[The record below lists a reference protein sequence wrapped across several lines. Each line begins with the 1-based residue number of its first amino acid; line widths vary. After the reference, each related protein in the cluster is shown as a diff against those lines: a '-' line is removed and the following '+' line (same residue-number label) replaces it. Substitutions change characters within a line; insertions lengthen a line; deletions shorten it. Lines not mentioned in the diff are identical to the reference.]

1 MQRAVLSCWVG
12 HSALT
17 AKLARLVQH
26 GQRQK
31 VKPYLQMDQL
41 NAAID
46 LHAIL
51 KENQMLQNLSV
62 NQMEQA
68 FQWLESPMKQAPPQ
82 ELQRL
87 NEVEWML
94 LERMLQGLLVEKE
107 HSPVH

>member
-1 MQRAVLSCWVG
+1 MQRAVLSCWVD

-17 AKLARLVQH
+17 MGFMMFVQH
-26 GQRQK
+26 GRRQK
-31 VKPYLQMDQL
+31 VKPYLQMDQP

-51 KENQMLQNLSV
+51 KENQMLQDLSI

-87 NEVEWML
+87 NEVEWLL
-94 LERMLQGLLVEKE
+94 LERMLQGLLMEKNCN
-107 HSPVH
+107 PVH